1 MKRIIIL
8 NNNNDNEIEEAIQN
22 LVTAVITLENLTNK
36 EYVEQELMAIIDMMH
51 LIKNE
56 RSLH

>member
-1 MKRIIIL
+1 M